1 MTRGTRRPPHAPLS
15 TYRFQ
20 FNQTFRFRDATA
32 LVPYLSR
39 LGIDWLYASPYL
51 QARPGS
57 THGYDIS
64 SHSKLNPEIGTPEE
78 HGEMVRAVREHGM
91 GHLID
96 IVPNHMGI
104 GQPENEWWM
113 DILENGPSSIFA
125 PFFDV
130 DWNPIKPELVGKVLL
145 PVLGDQFGRVLEN
158 GELQLVYEGDGRFRI
173 HYHEHVFPVSPK
185 SSSLLLQAALER
197 VKGRLEDDD
206 ADRVELESIVT
217 ALEHLPSRDRT
228 DPQSVAE
235 RKRENVVTRR
245 RVAALFEGAPLV
257 REAIDE
263 SLREFNGQ
271 QGNAHSYDRLERVL
285 SDQAYRLAHWRVAG
299 EEINYRR
306 FFDINDLA
314 ALRMENPVVFEATQA
329 FALDLAAAGVVDGL
343 RIDHPDG
350 LYDPRKYLRDLQA
363 EGARRTEEPPIYVTV
378 EKILTG
384 DEELPEDWETA
395 GTVGYEYL
403 NRLNGLFVDTRN
415 EAALNQLYAEV
426 IGRSPGFEDLV
437 YRNKKLILRAAL
449 ASELN
454 VLSYLLDRISEDNR
468 RFRDFTLG
476 SLTDALRETIACFP
490 VYRTYIDAHSGHLA
504 VRDRGYIDQ
513 AIRGAIRR
521 NPATSRTVFEFVR
534 NILLLHWPDDL
545 SAEGREQH
553 AQFLMK
559 FQQLTGPVMAKGL
572 EDTTFYVY
580 NRLVSLN
587 EVGGE
592 PSRFGVS
599 PAEFHVW
606 MMERQTSWPLAM
618 STTST
623 HDTKRSEDVRARINV
638 LSEIPD
644 EWGERVKRWFDL
656 NRDHKKTTDGEAMP
670 DANDEYLLYQS
681 LVGAWPLGEKEASD
695 REGFVGRVQQYMEK
709 ATREGKVH
717 TSWISPAEDYDAAL
731 REFVAAVLDPERS
744 KEFLAD
750 LIPFQAKV
758 ARMGMLNSLSQ
769 TALKLTSPGVPDIY
783 QGQEVWDFSLV
794 DPDNRR
800 PVDYAAREA
809 MLNKLARQM
818 EGSDRTA
825 LAAEIV
831 AGWEDGRAK
840 LYLTH
845 LLLTYRQANPDLFRK
860 GEYVPLE
867 AHGVRIMSIG
877 FILDPTKALIWRGP
891 LVAQL
896 INQFL
901 NDVHWGDLDYLVL
914 DLPPGTGDVQLTLV
928 QKIPISG
935 AVIVTTPQEVALA
948 DAVKGLKMFQEV
960 KTPIL
965 GIVENMSG
973 FICPNCETVHPIF
986 GEGGGQRT
994 ADEHGVEL
1002 LGQIPIEP
1010 AIRAGGDTG
1019 APIVATAPESGT
1031 GQAFAHLSVRVATQ

>member
-1 MTRGTRRPPHAPLS
+1 MTPGTRRPPHSPLS

-20 FNQTFRFRDATA
+20 FNHTFRFADATA
-32 LVPYLSR
+32 LVPYLDR
-39 LGIDWLYASPYL
+39 LGVDWVYASPYL

-57 THGYDIS
+57 MHGYDIS
-64 SHSKLNPEIGTPEE
+64 SHSRLNPEIGTPEE
-78 HGEMVRAVREHGM
+78 HGEMVRSIRDHGM
-91 GHLID
+91 GHLLD

-113 DILENGPSSIFA
+113 DVLENGPSSIFA
-125 PFFDV
+125 PFFDI
-130 DWNPIKPELVGKVLL
+130 DWNPIKPELAGKVLL

-158 GELQLVYEGDGRFRI
+158 GELQLVHEGGGRLRI
-173 HYHEHVFPVSPK
+173 HYHEHVFPISPK
-185 SSSLLLQAALER
+185 SSSLLLRAALER
-197 VKGRLEDDD
+197 VKGKLHEDDP
-206 ADRVELESIVT
+206 DRVELESIVT
-217 ALEHLPSRDRT
+217 ALEYLPARDRT

-245 RVAALFEGAPLV
+245 RVAALYDGAPTI
-257 REAIDE
+257 REAVDE
-263 SLREFNGQ
+263 SIREFNGEA
-271 QGNAHSYDRLERVL
+271 GNAHSFDQLERML
-285 SDQAYRLAHWRVAG
+285 GDQAYRLAYWRVAA

-314 ALRMENPVVFEATQA
+314 GLRMERGEVFQSTHRLILQFVQEGNAQ
-329 FALDLAAAGVVDGL
+329 GL

-363 EGARRTEEPPIYVTV
+363 ECARRTEEPPLYVTV

-403 NRLNGLFVDTRN
+403 NRLNGLFVASANEGALGALYNEFVGRTRR
-415 EAALNQLYAEV
+415 V
-426 IGRSPGFEDLV
+426 EDLV

-454 VLSYLLDRISEDNR
+454 VLAYLLDRISEENR

-490 VYRTYIDAHSGHLA
+490 VYRTYIDAHAGHLA
-504 VRDRGYIDQ
+504 LRDREFVDR
-513 AIRGAIRR
+513 AIRAAIRR

-553 AQFLMK
+553 AQFVMK

-592 PSRFGVS
+592 PARFGVS
-599 PAEFHVW
+599 PTEFHVW
-606 MMERQTSWPLAM
+606 MMERQANWPLSM

-638 LSEIPD
+638 LSEIPGV
-644 EWGERVKRWFDL
+644 WGERVKAWAEL
-656 NRDHKKTTDGEAMP
+656 NGAHREIVDGEPMP
-670 DANDEYLLYQS
+670 DSNDEYLLYQS
-681 LVGAWPLGEKEASD
+681 LIGAWPLGEKEGSD
-695 REGFVGRVQQYMEK
+695 RAGFVGRIQQYMEK
-709 ATREGKVH
+709 ATREAKVH

-731 REFVAAVLDPERS
+731 SDFVARVLDPG
-744 KEFLAD
+744 KAGEFLQD
-750 LIPFQAKV
+750 FVTFQAKV

-769 TALKLTSPGVPDIY
+769 TAIKLTSPGVPDVY

-800 PVDYAAREA
+800 AVDYAARQR
-809 MLNKLARQM
+809 MLDELIGAL
-818 EGSDRTA
+818 EGSDRSG
-825 LAAEIV
+825 LAGDLLQSWA
-831 AGWEDGRAK
+831 DGRVK

-845 LLLTYRQANPDLFRK
+845 LLLTYRKANPELFRE
-860 GEYVPLE
+860 GEYIPLE
-867 AHGVRIMSIG
+867 AKGALAEHVVAFARRHGEAS
-877 FILDPTKALIWRGP
+877 LL
-891 LVAQL
+891 
-896 INQFL
+896 
-901 NDVHWGDLDYLVL
+901 
-914 DLPPGTGDVQLTLV
+914 
-928 QKIPISG
+928 
-935 AVIVTTPQEVALA
+935 VIVPRLWATLLWNDDARLPDGALWGGTTIPLAEAGLGGRYRNLLGGGDAIEIGAQGIRLEEALA
-948 DAVKGLKMFQEV
+948 SFPIAVLEKG
-960 KTPIL
+960 
-965 GIVENMSG
+965 
-973 FICPNCETVHPIF
+973 
-986 GEGGGQRT
+986 
-994 ADEHGVEL
+994 
-1002 LGQIPIEP
+1002 
-1010 AIRAGGDTG
+1010 
-1019 APIVATAPESGT
+1019 
-1031 GQAFAHLSVRVATQ
+1031 